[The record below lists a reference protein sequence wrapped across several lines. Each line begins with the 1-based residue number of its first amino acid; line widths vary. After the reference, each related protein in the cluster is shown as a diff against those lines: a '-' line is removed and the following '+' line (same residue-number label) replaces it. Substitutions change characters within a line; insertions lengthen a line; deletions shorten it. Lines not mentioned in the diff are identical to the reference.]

1 MRPDALYPLYAPL
14 TTLPGVGPK
23 VAPLVEKVCGGSLIR
38 DVALTLPAGV
48 IDRRYRP
55 TIVKA
60 EPGRLST
67 IDVVVDSHEPGMG
80 ARPYRVRVS
89 DDSGFLT
96 LVFFNPNRRYLESR
110 LPVGERRLVVGEVA
124 EKYNM
129 RQMVHPARI
138 LNLDDPEADMGF
150 EPVYP
155 GTAGLSQRTLAKLCT
170 AAASRTGDLPEWI
183 DPGLL
188 AREKWASF
196 RAALIGAHVPEDA
209 EDATP
214 KAPFRRRLGYDE
226 LFARQLA
233 LQLAALARKRVPGR
247 RLVGDGTISRKLLAA
262 LPYTPTGAQSRAFD
276 DIAGDM
282 GKANPMLRLLQGD
295 VGSGK
300 TLVAAWA
307 MAKAAEAGVQSAL
320 MAPTDLLARQH
331 FASLE
336 PVLASAGLKL
346 GLLTGKDKAA
356 QRKGVL
362 DGLADGSI
370 HAVCGT
376 HALFQEA
383 VSFADLGFIVVDEQ
397 HRFGVNDRRRLIE
410 KGLHPHVLAMS
421 ATPIPR
427 TLALAVY
434 GDLDVSLLDEK
445 PPGRAPVDTRAMPL
459 ERIDEVVAAVSRSIQ
474 KDDRVYWVCPLVD
487 ESEEVDAS
495 AATERF
501 EELHAAFGDTVAL
514 IHGKL
519 KPADKAASMDRFRD
533 GGARILVATTVI
545 EVGVDVPEASVMV
558 IEHAERFGLA
568 QLHQLR
574 GRVGRGGKPG
584 FCILLYKGPLTETA
598 TRRISILRETEDG
611 FKIAEEDFELRGGGD
626 LLGLRQ
632 SGLPAFKVADPT
644 GHKDLLPLARDDARL
659 LLHRDPTLTGPRGM
673 AARMAL
679 HLFDQQDAEAHIS
692 AG

>member
-1 MRPDALYPLYAPL
+1 MRPDGLFPLYAAL

-23 VAPLVEKVCGGSLIR
+23 VAPLVEKVCGGPLVR
-38 DVALTLPAGV
+38 DVALTLPTGV

-55 TIVKA
+55 TIVEA

-67 IDVVVDSHEPGMG
+67 IEVTVDAHEPGMG

-96 LVFFNPNRRYLESR
+96 LVFFNPNRKYLEGR

-138 LNLDDPEADMGF
+138 MALDDPEADMGF
-150 EPVYP
+150 APVYP
-155 GTAGLSQRTLAKLCT
+155 GTAGLSPRTLAKVC
-170 AAASRTGDLPEWI
+170 AAAATRAAGLPEWI

-188 AREKWASF
+188 AREKWLDF
-196 RAALIGAHVPEDA
+196 GAALARAHGPEEA

-214 KAPFRRRLGYDE
+214 QAPFRRRLGYDE

-233 LQLAALARKRVPGR
+233 LQLAAEARKRVPGR
-247 RLVGDGTISRKLLAA
+247 RLTGDASRTSRLLAG
-262 LPYTPTGAQSRAFD
+262 LPYAPTGAQNRAFD
-276 DIAGDM
+276 DIASDM
-282 GKANPMLRLLQGD
+282 GKASPMLRLLQGD

-307 MAKAAEAGVQSAL
+307 MARAAEAGVQSAL

-331 FASLE
+331 FASLQ
-336 PVLASAGLKL
+336 PLLAGAGLKL
-346 GLLTGKDKAA
+346 ALLTGKDRASAKRA
-356 QRKGVL
+356 VL
-362 DGLADGSI
+362 DGLADGSV

-376 HALFQEA
+376 HALFQDA

-397 HRFGVNDRRRLIE
+397 HRFGVNDRRRLID

-445 PPGRAPVDTRAMPL
+445 PPGRAPVDTRALPL
-459 ERIDEVVAAVSRSIQ
+459 ERIDEVVAAVARSIQ
-474 KDDRVYWVCPLVD
+474 KDDRVYWVCPLV
-487 ESEEVDAS
+487 EENEELDAS

-501 EELHAAFGDTVAL
+501 ADLQAAFGDTVAL
-514 IHGKL
+514 VHGKL
-519 KPADKAASMDRFRD
+519 KPGDKAAAMDRFRE
-533 GGARILVATTVI
+533 GIARILVATTVI

-598 TRRISILRETEDG
+598 TRRITILRETEDG
-611 FKIAEEDFELRGGGD
+611 FRIAEEDFELRGGGD

-632 SGLPAFKVADPT
+632 SGLPAFKLADAA
-644 GHKDLLPLARDDARL
+644 GHRDLLPLARDDARL
-659 LLHRDPTLTGPRGM
+659 LLHHDPTLTGPRGQ